1 MKDVEDPRLRQL
13 KIKAIVNQFFS
24 KGAATGVG
32 FDGQVLREISSTPPD
47 KVTVSML
54 ISGGFS
60 NWLSVSSNSYWLGPF
75 SNQHQFE
82 SLSQRKLVS
91 WSLLKIFGAKLISQ
105 PSQKLKNKIFKA
117 TEILEVK
124 WFSTLVINLVKWQIY
139 GEYSMRS

>member
-60 NWLSVSSNSYWLGPF
+60 NRF
-75 SNQHQFE
+75 SGI
-82 SLSQRKLVS
+82 SLSHWLR
-91 WSLLKIFGAKLISQ
+91 LL
-105 PSQKLKNKIFKA
+105 PN
-117 TEILEVK
+117 
-124 WFSTLVINLVKWQIY
+124 
-139 GEYSMRS
+139 